1 MNIEEIRD
9 YCLAKPGVTEGL
21 PFGEDTL
28 VFKVGEKL
36 FLLISISDSTH
47 FNVKCD
53 PERAVELRE
62 QYSEVQPGY
71 HMNKKHWNT
80 ISTDGSLTR
89 RQLCDMIDHSYQLVL
104 NSLSKILRARID
116 GNKSD

>member
-1 MNIEEIRD
+1 LNIEEIRD
-9 YCLAKPGVTEGL
+9 YCLAKTCVTEGL

-36 FLLISISDSTH
+36 FLLTGITLGNQ

-53 PERAVELRE
+53 PELAIELRE
-62 QYSEVQPGY
+62 RYSEVQPGY

-80 ISTDGSLTR
+80 VYTDGILTR
-89 RQLCDMIDHSYQLVL
+89 KQLCDMIDHSYDLVFK
-104 NSLSKILRARID
+104 SLPKNIQAEIAA
-116 GNKSD
+116 NKSD

>member
-1 MNIEEIRD
+1 LNLEEIRD
-9 YCLAKPGVTEGL
+9 HCLAKPGVSEDL

-36 FLLISISDSTH
+36 FLLASISAGTQ

-53 PERAVELRE
+53 PELAIELRE
-62 QYSEVQPGY
+62 HHPEVQPGY

-80 ISTDGSLTR
+80 VHTNGSLSR
-89 RQLCDMIDHSYQLVL
+89 RQLIDMIDHSYDLVFK
-104 NSLSKILRARID
+104 SLPKQVQGQIK
-116 GNKSD
+116 GV

>member
-1 MNIEEIRD
+1 MNLEEIRD
-9 YCLAKPGVTEGL
+9 HCLAKPGVSEGL

-36 FLLISISDSTH
+36 FLLASITSGTQ

-53 PERAVELRE
+53 PELAVELRE
-62 QYSEVQPGY
+62 HHPEVQPGF

-80 ISTDGSLTR
+80 VHTDGSLSR
-89 RQLCDMIDHSYQLVL
+89 KQLVDMIDHSYDLVFK
-104 NSLSKILRARID
+104 SLPKQVQGQIK
-116 GNKSD
+116 GV